1 MKPNS
6 KLLRTVLPAFL
17 ATSAFS
23 AFGQDAVPGGN
34 PNFYTNFLSNG
45 LLLFAGLAIAGA
57 LLSVIQLLN
66 IMIKMQQI
74 KMYQEQGIEI
84 FQEAVKEP
92 VESFWKRQ
100 YKRWTNVVPVEKEK
114 EILLDHNYDGIRE
127 LDNSLPP
134 WWVAMFFLTIAF
146 GGVYMLYYHVTG
158 IGMGSAAAYETE
170 MKEAQIAVAAFQ
182 AKQAQRVDEENLT
195 PLTADGDIAAG
206 QTLFKT
212 NCIACHGALGEG
224 GVGPNMT
231 DPYWIH
237 GGGIKN
243 IYLTI
248 KNGVPEKGMIAW
260 KNQLRPADMH
270 RLASYILTLQG
281 TNPPNGKAPEG
292 ELFQAEMQNKDTPA
306 SDSTAASKQLG
317 MLNN

>member
-1 MKPNS
+1 MKHSTLIRTTLPT
-6 KLLRTVLPAFL
+6 LLATLALPAL
-17 ATSAFS
+17 
-23 AFGQDAVPGGN
+23 GQEAAAKAN
-34 PNFYTNFLSNG
+34 PNFYSNFLSNG
-45 LLLFAGLAIAGA
+45 LLIFTGLAVAGA
-57 LLSVIQLLN
+57 LLSVFQLLN
-66 IMIKMQQI
+66 VMIKMQQI
-74 KMYQEQGIEI
+74 KMYQEQGIEMP
-84 FQEAVKEP
+84 QEIAKAP
-92 VESFWKRQ
+92 TESFWKRQ
-100 YKRWTNVVPVEKEK
+100 YKRWTNVVPMEKEE
-114 EILLDHNYDGIRE
+114 EILFDHNYDGIRE

-134 WWVAMFFLTIAF
+134 WWVAMFFVTIAF
-146 GGVYMLYYHVTG
+146 GGGYMLYYHVTG
-158 IGMGSAAAYETE
+158 IGMGSAAAYEAE

-182 AKQAQRVDEENLT
+182 AKQAQRVDEENLA

-260 KNQLRPADMH
+260 KNQMRPADMH

-281 TNPPNGKAPEG
+281 TNPPNGKASEG
-292 ELFQAEMQNKDTPA
+292 TLYQAEMQNNGTPA
-306 SDSTAASKQLG
+306 ADSTSAGKQLG

>member
-1 MKPNS
+1 MKHS
-6 KLLRTVLPAFL
+6 TIIRALLPTLLAALALPAL
-17 ATSAFS
+17 
-23 AFGQDAVPGGN
+23 GQAAKAD
-34 PNFYTNFLSNG
+34 PNFYTNFISNG
-45 LLLFAGLAIAGA
+45 LLIFAGLVVAGA
-57 LLSVIQLLN
+57 LLSIFQLLN
-66 IMIKMQQI
+66 VMIKMQQI
-74 KMYQEQGIEI
+74 KMYQEQGIELPEETEKA
-84 FQEAVKEP
+84 QT
-92 VESFWKRQ
+92 ESFWKRQ
-100 YKRWTNVVPVEKEK
+100 YKRWTNVVPVEKEE
-114 EILLDHNYDGIRE
+114 EITFDHNYDGIRE

-158 IGMGSAAAYETE
+158 MGMGSAAAYEAE

-182 AKQAQRVDEENLT
+182 AKQAQRVDEENLA

-206 QTLFKT
+206 QSLFKA

-231 DPYWIH
+231 DAYWIH

-260 KNQLRPADMH
+260 KNQMRPTDMH

-292 ELFQAEMQNKDTPA
+292 EPYQAEMQNNDTPA
-306 SDSTAASKQLG
+306 ADSSAAGKQLG
-317 MLNN
+317 MLGN

>member
-1 MKPNS
+1 MKHS
-6 KLLRTVLPAFL
+6 TLIRTLLPTLLATLVLPAF
-17 ATSAFS
+17 
-23 AFGQDAVPGGN
+23 GQEAAANTN

-45 LLLFAGLAIAGA
+45 LLLFTGLVVAGA
-57 LLSVIQLLN
+57 LLSVFQLLN
-66 IMIKMQQI
+66 VMIKMQQI

-84 FQEAVKEP
+84 PHEIERVP
-92 VESFWKRQ
+92 TESFWQRQ
-100 YKRWTNVVPVEKEK
+100 YKRWTNVVPVEKEE
-114 EILLDHNYDGIRE
+114 EIIFDHNYDGIRE

-158 IGMGSAAAYETE
+158 IGMGSAAAYEAE

-182 AKQAQRVDEENLT
+182 AKQAQRVDEENLA

-212 NCIACHGALGEG
+212 NCVACHGALGEG

-260 KNQLRPADMH
+260 KNQMRPADMH

-292 ELFQAEMQNKDTPA
+292 ELYQAEMQNNDTPA
-306 SDSTAASKQLG
+306 ADTSSAGKQLG
-317 MLNN
+317 MLNH

>member
-1 MKPNS
+1 MKHR
-6 KLLRTVLPAFL
+6 KHFRALLSVLLASSVMPAI
-17 ATSAFS
+17 
-23 AFGQDAVPGGN
+23 GQQAAADAD

-57 LLSVIQLLN
+57 LLAVIQLLN

-74 KMYQEQGIEI
+74 KIYQEQGIEI
-84 FQEAVKEP
+84 PQEVVQEP
-92 VESFWKRQ
+92 VESFWQRQ
-100 YKRWTNVVPVEKEK
+100 YKRWTNVVPVEQEQ
-114 EILLDHNYDGIRE
+114 EILFNHDYDGIRE

-146 GGVYMLYYHVTG
+146 SGVYMLYYHVTG
-158 IGMGSAAAYETE
+158 IGEGSAAAYEAE
-170 MKEAQIAVAAFQ
+170 MKEAKIAVAAFQ
-182 AKQAQRVDEENLT
+182 AKQAQKVDEENLQ
-195 PLTADGDIAAG
+195 PLTGDGDIAAG

-212 NCIACHGALGEG
+212 NCVACHGALGEG

-281 TNPPNGKAPEG
+281 SNPPNGKAPEG
-292 ELFQAEMQNKDTPA
+292 EVYQAEMPNNNSPA
-306 SDSTAASKQLG
+306 PDSSAAGKALG

>member
-1 MKPNS
+1 M
-6 KLLRTVLPAFL
+6 PAIGQQA
-17 ATSAFS
+17 ATSA
-23 AFGQDAVPGGN
+23 N

-45 LLLFAGLAIAGA
+45 LLLFAGLAVAGA
-57 LLSVIQLLN
+57 VLAVIQLLN

-84 FQEAVKEP
+84 PQEVVQEP
-92 VESFWKRQ
+92 VESFWQRQ
-100 YKRWTNVVPVEKEK
+100 YKRWTNVVPVEQEQ
-114 EILLDHNYDGIRE
+114 EILFNHDYDGIRE

-146 GGVYMLYYHVTG
+146 SGVYMLYYHVTG
-158 IGMGSAAAYETE
+158 IGEGSTAAYEAE

-182 AKQAQRVDEENLT
+182 AKQAQKVDEENLQ
-195 PLTADGDIAAG
+195 PLTGDGDIAAG

-212 NCIACHGALGEG
+212 NCVACHGALGEG

-281 TNPPNGKAPEG
+281 TNPPNGKAPQG
-292 ELFQAEMQNKDTPA
+292 EIYQAEMQNNNSPA
-306 SDSTAASKQLG
+306 PDSSAAGKVLG